1 MSKLCFMKPKAM
13 AGIGYSMFY

>member
-1 MSKLCFMKPKAM
+1 MKPKAM